1 MNTFLDGACDP
12 RQMSPL
18 TLAFLGDAVYEL
30 FVRESLVRA
39 ANRPANA
46 LHGLAVRQVKAS
58 AQAQA
63 ASKLMPLLDAEELA
77 VYKRGRNAHPGHI
90 PKNASHRDYHAA
102 TGVEALV
109 GYLYLQGRLE
119 RLRELF
125 RFLQA
130 EGMEPAAQPA
140 DSAV

>member
-1 MNTFLDGACDP
+1 MNTFLDGECDP

-46 LHGLAVRQVKAS
+46 LHSLAVRQVKAS

-63 ASKLMPLLDAEELA
+63 VGKLMPLLDAEELA

-90 PKNASHRDYHAA
+90 PKNASHQDYHAA
-102 TGVEALV
+102 TGFEAIENA
-109 GYLYLQGRLE
+109 RTM
-119 RLRELF
+119 RN
-125 RFLQA
+125 
-130 EGMEPAAQPA
+130 
-140 DSAV
+140 SKKK

>member
-1 MNTFLDGACDP
+1 MDTFLYGGCDP
-12 RQMSPL
+12 QQLSPL

-58 AQAQA
+58 AQARA
-63 ASKLMPLLDAEELA
+63 ITKLMPLLDAEELA

-90 PKNASHRDYHAA
+90 PKNASHSDYHAA
-102 TGVEALV
+102 TGFEALM
-109 GYLYLQGRLE
+109 GYLYLQGRIQ
-119 RLRELF
+119 RLQELF
-125 RFLQA
+125 THLQTEDMA
-130 EGMEPAAQPA
+130 NDPSKTAATF
-140 DSAV
+140 

>member
-1 MNTFLDGACDP
+1 MNTFLDGECDP

-46 LHGLAVRQVKAS
+46 LHSLAVRQVKAS

-63 ASKLMPLLDAEELA
+63 VGKLMPLLDAEELA

-90 PKNASHRDYHAA
+90 P
-102 TGVEALV
+102 
-109 GYLYLQGRLE
+109 
-119 RLRELF
+119 
-125 RFLQA
+125 
-130 EGMEPAAQPA
+130 
-140 DSAV
+140 

>member
-1 MNTFLDGACDP
+1 MNTFLDGECDP

-18 TLAFLGDAVYEL
+18 TLAFLGYAVYEL

-46 LHGLAVRQVKAS
+46 LHSLAVRQVKAS

-63 ASKLMPLLDAEELA
+63 VGKLMPLLDAEELA
-77 VYKRGRNAHPGHI
+77 VYKRGPTRAPRPYPQMRLI
-90 PKNASHRDYHAA
+90 RITMQPQAF
-102 TGVEALV
+102 EALV
-109 GYLYLQGRLE
+109 MLSLFAGAAGTAA
-119 RLRELF
+119 ELF

>member
-1 MNTFLDGACDP
+1 
-12 RQMSPL
+12 MSPL

-30 FVRESLVRA
+30 FVREGLVRA

-58 AQAQA
+58 AQAA
-63 ASKLMPLLDAEELA
+63 AVARLLPRLEEEELA

-90 PKNASHRDYHAA
+90 PKNASHSDYHAA
-102 TGVEALV
+102 TGFEALV
-109 GYLYLQGRLE
+109 GYLYLQGRLQ

-125 RFLQA
+125 ECLR
-130 EGMEPAAQPA
+130 EEPKIG
-140 DSAV
+140 

>member
-1 MNTFLDGACDP
+1 MDTFLQGGCDP

-30 FVRESLVRA
+30 FVREGLVRA

-46 LHGLAVRQVKAS
+46 LHGMAVRQVKAS
-58 AQAQA
+58 AQAA
-63 ASKLMPLLDAEELA
+63 AAVLLLPLLDEEELA

-90 PKNASHRDYHAA
+90 PKNASRSDYHAA
-102 TGVEALV
+102 TGFEALV
-109 GYLYLQGRLE
+109 GYLYLQGRLQ

-125 RFLQA
+125 QCLR
-130 EGMEPAAQPA
+130 EEPEAI
-140 DSAV
+140 

>member
-1 MNTFLDGACDP
+1 MDTFLQGGCDP

-30 FVRESLVRA
+30 FVREGLVRA

-46 LHGLAVRQVKAS
+46 LHGMAVRQVKAS
-58 AQAQA
+58 AQAA
-63 ASKLMPLLDAEELA
+63 AAVLLLPLLDEEELA

-90 PKNASHRDYHAA
+90 PKNASHSDYHAA
-102 TGVEALV
+102 TGFEALV
-109 GYLYLQGRLE
+109 GYLYLQGRLQ

-125 RFLQA
+125 QCLR
-130 EGMEPAAQPA
+130 EEPEAI
-140 DSAV
+140 

>member
-1 MNTFLDGACDP
+1 M
-12 RQMSPL
+12 
-18 TLAFLGDAVYEL
+18 
-30 FVRESLVRA
+30 RA

-46 LHGLAVRQVKAS
+46 LHSLAVRQVKAS

-63 ASKLMPLLDAEELA
+63 VGKLMPLLDAEELA

-90 PKNASHRDYHAA
+90 PKNASHQDYHAA
-102 TGVEALV
+102 TGFEALV

>member
-1 MNTFLDGACDP
+1 MEPFLHNACDP

-30 FVRESLVRA
+30 FVREGLVRA

-58 AQAQA
+58 AQACA
-63 ASKLMPLLDAEELA
+63 VTKLMPLLDAEELA

-90 PKNASHRDYHAA
+90 PKNASHSDYHAA
-102 TGVEALV
+102 TGFEALV
-109 GYLYLQGRLE
+109 GYLYLQGRTE
-119 RLRELF
+119 RLQELF
-125 RFLQA
+125 AMLQE
-130 EGMEPAAQPA
+130 EGQGPAPQQAG
-140 DSAV
+140 SAV

>member
-1 MNTFLDGACDP
+1 MHFWVTPF
-12 RQMSPL
+12 MSSSSGKPS
-18 TLAFLGDAVYEL
+18 A
-30 FVRESLVRA
+30 A

-46 LHGLAVRQVKAS
+46 LHSLAVRQVKAS

-63 ASKLMPLLDAEELA
+63 VGKLMPLLDAEELA

-90 PKNASHRDYHAA
+90 PKNASHQDYHAA
-102 TGVEALV
+102 TGFEALV